1 MQIPPTIAAEAAQ
14 TRQNVAL
21 SGIKQQAEQAQALA
35 NVIEQTVQS
44 APVNGTRGTN
54 VNITV

>member
-21 SGIKQQAEQAQALA
+21 SGIKKQAEQAQALA
-35 NVIEQTVQS
+35 NVIEQAVDT
-44 APVNGTRGTN
+44 APTGGTRGTN